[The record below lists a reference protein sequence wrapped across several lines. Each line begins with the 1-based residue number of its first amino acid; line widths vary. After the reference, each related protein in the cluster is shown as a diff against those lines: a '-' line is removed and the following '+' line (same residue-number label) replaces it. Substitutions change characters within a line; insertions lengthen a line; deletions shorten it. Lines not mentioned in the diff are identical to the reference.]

1 MLRPWRPREVE
12 ELAQVQQL
20 GNNRTEAPR
29 NTLQTRALQPTWK
42 AKCFIDTGLDLLPLD
57 NAGKDTKTVVQK
69 VLGIKMNAG
78 GFFFM
83 KCFHYFCIALN
94 FTVEK

>member
-1 MLRPWRPREVE
+1 M
-12 ELAQVQQL
+12 
-20 GNNRTEAPR
+20 EA
-29 NTLQTRALQPTWK
+29 NASL
-42 AKCFIDTGLDLLPLD
+42 DTGLDLLLLD

-94 FTVEK
+94 FTVENNSN

>member
-1 MLRPWRPREVE
+1 MRNWPKFNSSGITELRHQE
-12 ELAQVQQL
+12 
-20 GNNRTEAPR
+20 
-29 NTLQTRALQPTWK
+29 TRSKPEPFSPYK